1 VHDKDGLNNMVYNRC
16 IGTRYCSNNC
26 PYKVR
31 RFNFFDYQRR
41 DPVREGE
48 FLMTKPEYY
57 VKDGP
62 NDWGKMQFNP
72 EVTVRMRGV
81 MEKCSFCTQRIQA
94 AKITSKNKWV
104 RAGGTASGTATS
116 SIADGVV
123 QTACQQACP
132 TGAIAFGDLNVEG
145 SDVLQLQRTKR
156 SYDLLEELNT
166 KPRLKY
172 LARVDNP
179 AIDHGAHD
187 HGHDH
192 GHDHAGHDHAAA
204 PAPAKNG
211 GAA

>member
-1 VHDKDGLNNMVYNRC
+1 
-16 IGTRYCSNNC
+16 
-26 PYKVR
+26 
-31 RFNFFDYQRR
+31 
-41 DPVREGE
+41 
-48 FLMTKPEYY
+48 
-57 VKDGP
+57 
-62 NDWGKMQFNP
+62 MQFNP

-94 AKITSKNKWV
+94 AKIASKNAWV
-104 RAGGTASGTATS
+104 RAGGSEGSAPRG
-116 SIADGVV
+116 IADGTV

-132 TGAIAFGDLNVEG
+132 TGAIAFGDLTVEG
-145 SDVLQLQRTKR
+145 SDVLALQRTKR

-192 GHDHAGHDHAAA
+192 GQDHGGHAAA
-204 PAPAKNG
+204 QAAKG
-211 GAA
+211 GKA